1 MNEAAKRKAE
11 KLVTSRV
18 VNNHKRSLK
27 MSRLGKRSKK
37 KNPPAPTL
45 FQKVMGI
52 LKQWRTQKT
61 E

>member
-11 KLVTSRV
+11 KFVTSRV
-18 VNNHKRSLK
+18 VNNHKRTLK
-27 MSRLGKRSKK
+27 MSQLGKRRKEKK
-37 KNPPAPTL
+37 PPAPTP